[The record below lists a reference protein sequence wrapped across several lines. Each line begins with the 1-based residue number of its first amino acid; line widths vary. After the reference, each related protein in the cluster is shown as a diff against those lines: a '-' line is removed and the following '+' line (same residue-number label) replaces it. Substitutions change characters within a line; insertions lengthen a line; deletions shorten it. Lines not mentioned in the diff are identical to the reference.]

1 MGSPQLVVELMQISD
16 LAEILAIEEVSFA
29 TPWTREMY
37 VKELS
42 NRTSRPFVYR
52 IDGEIVGYMC
62 FWVVLDEAHLM
73 TIAVHPDRRGEGIGK
88 SIMGHLE
95 QVSLKEDLKKIL
107 LEVGRRNI
115 VARGLYRHCGFTAV
129 GFRKN
134 YYANIKDDALLME
147 KWLTSDRRHPVS
159 ATHRKNG

>member
-1 MGSPQLVVELMQISD
+1 MGSPQLVAEFMQVSD
-16 LAEILAIEEVSFA
+16 LEEILAIEEASFA
-29 TPWTREMY
+29 KPWTKEMY
-37 VKELS
+37 LKELS

-52 IDGEIVGYMC
+52 INTEIVGYMC

-88 SIMGHLE
+88 AIMEHLE

-107 LEVGRRNI
+107 LEVGRRNV
-115 VARGLYRHCGFTAV
+115 VARGLYRQSGFTAV

-147 KWLTSDRRHPVS
+147 KWLTSNRRHPAS
-159 ATHRKNG
+159 AAHRNNQ